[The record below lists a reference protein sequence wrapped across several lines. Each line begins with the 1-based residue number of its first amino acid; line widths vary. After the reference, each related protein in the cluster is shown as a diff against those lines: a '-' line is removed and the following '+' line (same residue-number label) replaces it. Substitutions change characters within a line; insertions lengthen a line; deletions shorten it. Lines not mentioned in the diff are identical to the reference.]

1 MAILHYGAVFAFGA
15 MVGGAELVARYRD
28 APLRAI
34 LAPSALVYILINS
47 LAACFALWI
56 IQENQWSFGG
66 TSPESIALGQMLVA
80 GFSAVAFFRSSLF
93 TLRVGDSDVQVG
105 PSAFLNIILNA
116 ADRAVDRTRAKARAR
131 AVSAIM
137 AGVSFQKAKDALTGH
152 CITLMQNVSAEEAD
166 QVGQAINRLAQSD
179 IDDDVKTLNLGLLLM
194 NMVGEYVL
202 ETAVDSLGDKIKENP
217 EE

>member
-1 MAILHYGAVFAFGA
+1 MLHYGVVSAFGA

-28 APLRAI
+28 APLRAVF
-34 LAPSALVYILINS
+34 APSALVYILINA
-47 LAACFALWI
+47 LAACFALWV
-56 IQENQWSFGG
+56 IQANGWTFGG
-66 TSPESIALGQMLVA
+66 ASPEAIALGQLIVA

-116 ADRAVDRTRAKARAR
+116 ADRAVDRTRAKARAS
-131 AVSAIM
+131 AVSEIM

-152 CITLMQNVSAEEAD
+152 CIALMQNVSTEEAD
-166 QVGQAINRLAQSD
+166 QVGQAVTRLAQSD
-179 IDDDVKTLNLGLLLM
+179 IDEDVKSLNLGLLLM

-202 ETAVDSLGDKIKENP
+202 RTAVDSLGGRIKQTP
-217 EE
+217 EQ